1 MNSSASDHFCGGA
14 IFYSRASPMVVSL
27 PAEDQEPPHNG
38 KSGRHTGDGR
48 LRRVHLPRDITMRLP
63 FGSRALTGAMSIAF
77 VQRAP

>member
-1 MNSSASDHFCGGA
+1 MNSSAGDHFCGGA

-27 PAEDQEPPHNG
+27 PAEKTKRLHTTAT
-38 KSGRHTGDGR
+38 GRHTGDGR

-63 FGSRALTGAMSIAF
+63 FGSRAITGAMSVAF

>member
-14 IFYSRASPMVVSL
+14 IFYSRASPMVLSL
-27 PAEDQEPPHNG
+27 PAEDEERPRNG
-38 KSGRHTGDGR
+38 KSCRHTGDGR
-48 LRRVHLPRDITMRLP
+48 LRRVPLPRDITMRLP

>member
-63 FGSRALTGAMSIAF
+63 FESRAITGAMRVVF